1 MEYTTYLFDFD
12 YTLVDS
18 SRGIVLCFRNVLER
32 HEHTDITDEQ
42 IKRTIGKTLEESFSI
57 LTGIEDTNTLAQYR
71 KEYVK
76 EADEH
81 VNANTVLFP
90 ETIHVL
96 QELKAQG
103 AKIGI
108 VSTKYRYRIEELV
121 EKYFP
126 KGFFDIIIGGEDV
139 KEMKPSPQGILKALK
154 KLRRN
159 RKETLYI
166 GDSTVDA
173 QAAFHAKVD
182 FVGVLNGM
190 TTREELESYPHRR
203 ILENLSLLPL
213 VQHSSAYKPCK
224 FLPYKVEAIYRLI
237 QIKLIRG
244 RQTVAPTRLDVFTC
258 KNCGEVYVGNY
269 CSRCGQT
276 QDTPR
281 FSIRNAFQN
290 ILSGFFNIDNGF
302 SRNLL
307 EFLCRPGYMI
317 RNYLDGKRVHYFKPF
332 QTLFV
337 LAALYVMMVQLVDP
351 TAMRSNQDGTEYTY
365 ETLKANF
372 KELKSNAHSRKTIGL
387 LDKSYTLADSARII
401 EAQSK
406 SNESE
411 KTDFDHKMSV
421 ELALLLASKLDAAG
435 KNQNVKAVVRELS
448 DSLVREDSIQLLYA
462 NEAEKVFIQKR
473 AKQRKQILKQFQ
485 NDEKKDFDKL
495 IDGFVDTS
503 INANDLWK
511 NFADNYLKEDGFIMA
526 VFNMMKGWVHGNKA
540 FSILALLPIF
550 TFGVKWGFRRT
561 PVGRRL
567 NTTEVFF
574 SQVYISSQILWL
586 SILALPFTGQAHL
599 DDVFD
604 LNYGIIFILFVWD
617 LHQLFGVSWWYT
629 LKRTIISFCYCILL
643 IIGISV
649 ILVLFALQIAYL
661 VTDGKAFS

>member
-421 ELALLLASKLDAAG
+421 ELALLLASKLDVAG

-462 NEAEKVFIQKR
+462 NEAEKVLIQKR